1 MTVIEE
7 DNLYT
12 EELLQIAQN
21 LIPFLRLQFL
31 FEVCTIIGLNKLS
44 PRSGSAALVVQNPS
58 IKRGHNVFF

>member
-1 MTVIEE
+1 MTGIEE

-44 PRSGSAALVVQNPS
+44 PRSGSAALGVQNPIYKEGS
-58 IKRGHNVFF
+58 